1 MAKGTVNKAII
12 LGRLGADP
20 EVRYMPDGKAITKL
34 SVATN
39 DGYKDKNT
47 GEFVTNTEW
56 HRVTLFAR
64 LAEIAGQYLKKG
76 GSVFIEGRIQ
86 TTKWQDRD
94 GQDRYSTEIVGNNMQ
109 LLSDAG
115 NQNNAA
121 WQPPAHHMESSQIA
135 SQGNKPHLASEDIAA
150 GKGAAT
156 SANKP
161 TPPIP
166 PIDDDEIPF

>member
-1 MAKGTVNKAII
+1 MAKGTVNKAMI

-20 EVRYMPDGKAITKL
+20 DVRYMPDGKAITKL

-47 GEFVTNTEW
+47 GECVTNTEW
-56 HRVTLFAR
+56 HRITLFAR

-86 TTKWQDRD
+86 TTKWQDKD
-94 GQDRYSTEIVGNNMQ
+94 GQDRYSTEIVANNME
-109 LLSDAG
+109 LLSDTSH
-115 NQNNAA
+115 QNNATM
-121 WQPPAHHMESSQIA
+121 QPPPHHMESSQIA
-135 SQGNKPHLASEDIAA
+135 SQGNKPHLGSEDVAA
-150 GKGAAT
+150 GKGAVT
-156 SANKP
+156 PVNKP
-161 TPPIP
+161 TSVIP

>member
-20 EVRYMPDGKAITKL
+20 EVRYMPNGNAVAKL

-47 GEFVTNTEW
+47 GEFVATTEW

-115 NQNNAA
+115 SQSNAA

-135 SQGNKPHLASEDIAA
+135 SQGNKPHLGSEDIAA
-150 GKGAAT
+150 GKGPAT